1 MVVLA
6 GEAEVAV
13 TSRHFYDPLVR
24 AGVGG
29 VGIAVAVGAEAGVGV
44 GGVEVGGVGGLDGLG
59 LASWVHGGA
68 GFRENI

>member
-1 MVVLA
+1 LVVLA

-29 VGIAVAVGAEAGVGV
+29 VGIAVAAGAEAGVGGV
-44 GGVEVGGVGGLDGLG
+44 GVGVVGGLDGLG
-59 LASWVHGGA
+59 LAFWVHGGA
-68 GFRENI
+68 GFWGKL